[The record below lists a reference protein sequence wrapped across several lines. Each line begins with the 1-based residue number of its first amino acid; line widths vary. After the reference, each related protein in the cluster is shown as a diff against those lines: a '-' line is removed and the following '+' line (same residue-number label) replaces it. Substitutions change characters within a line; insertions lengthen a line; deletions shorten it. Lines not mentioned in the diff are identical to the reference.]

1 MSYIND
7 IGRNSAKVDAE
18 IRNLASELIVHGK
31 LILLEKRAKRLQT
44 FIEPLITLAKRG
56 DLHSRRMA
64 IGQLRNIATKEHT
77 KDAVIP
83 TLFGDIAEKYKDR
96 KGGYTRLIKVNNRTG
111 DNAPMVIITF
121 VN

>member
-7 IGRNSAKVDAE
+7 IGRNSAKVNAE
-18 IRNLASELIVHGK
+18 IRNLASELIIHGK
-31 LILLEKRAKRLQT
+31 LTLLEKRAKRLQT

-56 DLHSRRMA
+56 DLHSRRLA
-64 IGQLRNIATKEHT
+64 IGQLRNIATKEYP

-96 KGGYTRLIKVNNRTG
+96 NGGYTRLIKIDNRAG
-111 DNAPMVIITF
+111 DNAPIVIITF
-121 VN
+121 C

>member
-31 LILLEKRAKRLQT
+31 LVLLEKRAKRLQT
-44 FIEPLITLAKRG
+44 FIEPLVTLAKRG

-64 IGQLRNIATKEHT
+64 IAKLRKITTKEHP
-77 KDAVIP
+77 KDGVIP
-83 TLFGDIAEKYKDR
+83 TLFGNIAERYKDR
-96 KGGYTRLIKVNNRTG
+96 KGGYTKLIKVDNRTG
-111 DNAPMVIITF
+111 DNAPMVLITF
-121 VN
+121 L